1 MIESKKIWLMDQKLF
16 KELRS
21 QKSVTF
27 QEHILSGYNYLK
39 NVKPKV
45 KIQDLSN
52 QASIQEYYLEH
63 GAQINLLRSNKRQCN
78 KILVS
83 LHGGPESFEGTEI
96 RYLGLYRRFIRKGW
110 TVIIFNYRGSTQ
122 ISTPKNLAWKNW
134 KNSIY
139 QDFNDLLNFLS
150 KNNMPSSHIHLL
162 GASFGGALVLQI
174 AKKFTVQSCVLLSP
188 LLDLE
193 NQKKRA
199 GSEYKTWFNA
209 RFSTKDYYDFSFKE
223 LTSSIKTPTLFML
236 SNRDEVLGNEQNKKL
251 IKINIPS
258 KVKIYSQPCLH
269 SPKSYS
275 QCYFRFKKSLDWLT
289 H

>member
-1 MIESKKIWLMDQKLF
+1 MIESKKIWLMDQKIIKAYRKQKIVPF
-16 KELRS
+16 K
-21 QKSVTF
+21 
-27 QEHILSGYNYLK
+27 EHILTGYSYLK
-39 NVKPKV
+39 NVKSKL

-63 GAQINLLRSNKRQCN
+63 GAQITMLRSNKKQNN

-96 RYLGLYRRFIRKGW
+96 RYLGLYRRLICKGW
-110 TVIIFNYRGSTQ
+110 TVIIFNYRGSTK
-122 ISTPKNLAWKNW
+122 ITTSKNRAWKNW
-134 KNSIY
+134 KNSIC
-139 QDFNDLLNFLS
+139 QDFNDLLIFLPTRS
-150 KNNMPSSHIHLL
+150 VNDKEIHLL
-162 GASFGGALVLQI
+162 GASFGGALALQI
-174 AKKFTVQSCVLLSP
+174 AKNFNVQSCTLLSP

-193 NQKKRA
+193 HQKKRA
-199 GSEYKTWFNA
+199 GCEYKTWFNT
-209 RFSTKDYYDFSFKE
+209 RFSKKDYYDFSFKE

-236 SNRDEVLGNEQNKKL
+236 SNCDEVLGNEQNKKL

-258 KVKIYSQPCLH
+258 TVKIYSQHCLH

-275 QCYFRFKKSLDWLT
+275 QCYFRFKKCLDWLT